1 MTLISDHLET
11 VRTDRATDAAEYVE
25 RKARTE

>member
-1 MTLISDHLET
+1 MVIVSDHLET
-11 VRTDRATDAAEYVE
+11 VRADRATDAAEYVE

>member
-1 MTLISDHLET
+1 MTIVSDHLEG
-11 VRTDRATDAAEYVE
+11 VRTDRAKDAAEYVE

>member
-1 MTLISDHLET
+1 MVIVSDHLET
-11 VRTDRATDAAEYVE
+11 VRADRVRDAAEYIE